1 MSNIYCTLDQLNAF
15 IDLRVLNPIANDADG
30 TSQSEVR
37 QQLIL
42 DLQAAW
48 MESSL
53 TGWYATPIIDPTTNA
68 APLVCTRYVALT
80 ALVPLLGRRLA
91 EFKALANMVISAE
104 NWLELVGKYQ
114 AGIPNVT
121 RLASAHPAL
130 VSSDNMTGAPDTEY
144 LPWMT
149 RNGFTVRAPGTSGTD
164 YTGNGAYAG
173 TGNGSYGGIGQ

>member
-1 MSNIYCTLDQLNAF
+1 MANSYCTLDQLNAF
-15 IDLRVLNPIANDADG
+15 IDRRVLTPVANDGDG
-30 TSQSEVR
+30 INQSETR

-42 DLQAAW
+42 DLQASW
-48 MESSL
+48 MESNL
-53 TGWYATPIIDPTTNA
+53 AGWYAFPIVDSTTGA

-91 EFKALANMVISAE
+91 EFPALAHMVAGAE
-104 NWLELVGKYQ
+104 KWLESVGKYQ

-121 RLASAHPAL
+121 RLATAHPAL

-149 RNGFTVRAPGTSGTD
+149 RNEFVVRPPGTSGSDYLGNGT
-164 YTGNGAYAG
+164 YTGSGD
-173 TGNGSYGGIGQ
+173 GSYGGIGQ